1 MYTLRV
7 ALHVLYRDFYVFSRS
22 ISRSVINFGLI
33 VPTVLTL
40 TYGYFLPNTMIINP
54 SVLQSTTMFAGSILW
69 AMFPFAFSIQS
80 SLLYDLRHDRFIDYQ
95 LTFMPAYAIIVQRIF
110 YCSLIVAA
118 HMIFYFPLAKLIMRS
133 TFDTSST
140 NWFGLCL
147 IIYCGAL
154 LCSAYNLFVVNF
166 ADSMQ
171 KVRSFWVRV
180 NFPLI
185 QLGGFFFSWKT
196 LYGYNKM
203 LAYCSLLNPFTYITE
218 GLRRALLGSE
228 QYFSLIVCV
237 GGLLVFS
244 AFFTLLALFFFRRN
258 VDPI

>member
-1 MYTLRV
+1 MYTLRS
-7 ALHVLYRDFYVFSRS
+7 ALSFLYRDFYVFSRS
-22 ISRSVINFGLI
+22 MWSSFINFGII
-33 VPTVLTL
+33 VPITL
-40 TYGYFLPNTMIINP
+40 TVAFGYFLPNTMITNP
-54 SVLQSTTMFAGSILW
+54 TVLQTTTMFAGSIMW

-95 LTFMPAYAIIVQRIF
+95 LTLVPAYAIVLERII
-110 YCSLIVAA
+110 YGSIIVAA
-118 HMIFYFPLAKLIMRS
+118 HMIFYFPLAKLIMGA
-133 TFDTSST
+133 TFDTSATS
-140 NWFGLCL
+140 WLGLFL

-154 LCSAYNLFVVNF
+154 LCSAYNFFVVNF

-196 LYGYNKM
+196 LYGYNKT
-203 LAYCSLLNPFTYITE
+203 LGYCSLLNPFTYITE

-228 QYFSLIVCV
+228 QYFPLSVCV
-237 GGLLVFS
+237 GGLLIFS